1 MQLFIRDRESYTF
14 LLLTQVLPVVIFFS
28 AFVYM
33 IYYLGIMQVV
43 ITKIAWLM
51 QISMGT
57 SAAESLN
64 AAGNIFIGQVSKSLF
79 SPISFF
85 YFLFYFKRLPSLL
98 FSLELKPCSFF

>member
-1 MQLFIRDRESYTF
+1 MNSEERIIYVLLF
-14 LLLTQVLPVVIFFS
+14 TQVLPVVIFFS

-33 IYYLGIMQVV
+33 IYYLGIMQIV

-64 AAGNIFIGQVSKSLF
+64 AAGNIFIGQVSK
-79 SPISFF
+79 
-85 YFLFYFKRLPSLL
+85 RLLSII
-98 FSLELKPCSFF
+98 

>member
-1 MQLFIRDRESYTF
+1 M
-14 LLLTQVLPVVIFFS
+14 LTQVLPVLVFFS
-28 AFVYM
+28 AFVSM

-64 AAGNIFIGQVSKSLF
+64 AAGNIFLGQVSKRLLSTK
-79 SPISFF
+79 SFF
-85 YFLFYFKRLPSLL
+85 YFQFYFKTSQFIFLL
-98 FSLELKPCSFF
+98 DLKPFTFF